1 MPGSTHPWRGA
12 GNELAWGRPGVT
24 GARLK
29 AVVRLALVMSLG
41 VGAWFM
47 AVDSAMGQDG
57 SARTAPSE
65 AVSADHISEG
75 LKRPELQ
82 IPPVIA
88 QEPTFRSGVT
98 EKLETPL
105 DVIRRE
111 LREEAHL
118 HPWQGGRYTKGVDVL
133 PALMS
138 LVTKIKTIR
147 REHAEA
153 EAREMVKTELEA
165 FCAQHDCSQA
175 AELPLEEGLIVPK

>member
-1 MPGSTHPWRGA
+1 MTLVLGA
-12 GNELAWGRPGVT
+12 GLAVN
-24 GARLK
+24 A
-29 AVVRLALVMSLG
+29 A
-41 VGAWFM
+41 
-47 AVDSAMGQDG
+47 SAQDPT
-57 SARTAPSE
+57 AQDRAPS
-65 AVSADHISEG
+65 AISVDHISEG

-82 IPPVIA
+82 IPDVA
-88 QEPTFRSGVT
+88 VQQPTFRSGVT

-118 HPWQGGRYTKGVDVL
+118 HPWQGGRYTPGIDVL

-153 EAREMVKTELEA
+153 DARQMVQEELAE
-165 FCAQHDCSQA
+165 FCEQHDCSQA
-175 AELPLEEGLIVPK
+175 AELPLEEGIIAPR

>member
-1 MPGSTHPWRGA
+1 MI
-12 GNELAWGRPGVT
+12 
-24 GARLK
+24 ARLK
-29 AVVRLALVMSLG
+29 AVVRTLLVMSLAG
-41 VGAWFM
+41 TLGIAAAAAAGEQERVVA
-47 AVDSAMGQDG
+47 S
-57 SARTAPSE
+57 SP
-65 AVSADHISEG
+65 VSPDHISEG

-82 IPPVIA
+82 IPAVPV

-118 HPWQGGRYTKGVDVL
+118 HPWQGGRYTQGIDVL

-138 LVTKIKTIR
+138 LVTRVKTIR

-153 EAREMVKTELEA
+153 EARQMVQEELAA
-165 FCAQHDCSQA
+165 FCAEHDCSQA
-175 AELPLEEGLIVPK
+175 ADLPLPEGVIAPR